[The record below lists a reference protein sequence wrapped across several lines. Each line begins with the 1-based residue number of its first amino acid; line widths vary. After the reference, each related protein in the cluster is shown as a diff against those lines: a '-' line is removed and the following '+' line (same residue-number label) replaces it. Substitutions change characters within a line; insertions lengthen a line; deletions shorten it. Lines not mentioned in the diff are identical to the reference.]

1 MLILK
6 SPSSFDSITDPDIL
20 KLVKLRHYQLGDEM
34 FDSLIIVEA
43 GDTISDIEKEIGF
56 CILTNLFDDVR
67 FPDPDFVPSCEVLE
81 DYGTFYEMVFI
92 LSDGDDAIEI
102 FIPKTGVDQLLL
114 AMCSQFAVVLE

>member
-56 CILTNLFDDVR
+56 SILTNLFDDVR
-67 FPDPDFVPSCEVLE
+67 YPDPDYIPSCEALE
-81 DYGTFYEMVFI
+81 DHGGCYEMLFI
-92 LSDGDDAIEI
+92 LSDGDEAVEI
-102 FIPKTGVDQLLL
+102 FIPKVGVDPLLL
-114 AMCSQFAVVLE
+114 AMCSQFAVVLN